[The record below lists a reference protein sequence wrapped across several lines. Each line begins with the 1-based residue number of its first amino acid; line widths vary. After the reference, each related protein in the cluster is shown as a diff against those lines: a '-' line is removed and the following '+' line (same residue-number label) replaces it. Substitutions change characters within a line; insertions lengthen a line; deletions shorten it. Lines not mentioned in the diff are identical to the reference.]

1 MDGSGSERDERFRD
15 INPVLPGMSMCASP
29 RGIDAV
35 VMVMAMVMN
44 GDGGGNG
51 DDMGLI

>member
-1 MDGSGSERDERFRD
+1 
-15 INPVLPGMSMCASP
+15 MSTCASP

-44 GDGGGNG
+44 GDGGE
-51 DDMGLI
+51 MAMLI